1 MGSGADVVGTGA
13 AVAGSGA
20 AVVGSGAAESTQPP
34 GLALRSL
41 TLEGA
46 MEKLD
51 RRCSDI
57 QVGGPVTGQISVALM
72 QISVAFKVNIR
83 TSVTDIQVG
92 GPVTGAQ
99 NMQPATCK

>member
-1 MGSGADVVGTGA
+1 
-13 AVAGSGA
+13 
-20 AVVGSGAAESTQPP
+20 
-34 GLALRSL
+34 
-41 TLEGA
+41 

-57 QVGGPVTGQISVALM
+57 QVGGPVTGQISVALT
-72 QISVAFKVNIR
+72 QISVAFKVNVPSLDANIRSLKVNIR

-99 NMQPATCK
+99 NMQPATCNVAPCLKLHEAAMWTGVTG

>member
-1 MGSGADVVGTGA
+1 M
-13 AVAGSGA
+13 GSGA

-57 QVGGPVTGQISVALM
+57 QVGGPVTGQISVALT
-72 QISVAFKVNIR
+72 QISVAFKVNVPSLDANIRSLKVNIR
-83 TSVTDIQVG
+83 TSVTDIQVA
-92 GPVTGAQ
+92 GP
-99 NMQPATCK
+99 